1 MRVAGRDVGTPKDD
15 LDCATDCDTEA
26 QNSCNFDC
34 EVKVKHVKDF
44 GIDDAEAPTATAT
57 LVHMQV
63 VDVGKAARAASAA
76 RIPVMTTGTV
86 TTPQTKRA
94 TTGAVVMDTLRCQ

>member
-1 MRVAGRDVGTPKDD
+1 MHVAGRDVGTPMDD
-15 LDCATDCDTEA
+15 LDCAADCDTEA
-26 QNSCNFDC
+26 PNACNDEC
-34 EVKVKHVKDF
+34 DVKVKHVKDCR
-44 GIDDAEAPTATAT
+44 IDDAEAPAGIAT

-76 RIPVMTTGTV
+76 RIPVMTTGTI

-94 TTGAVVMDTLRCQ
+94 TTGAVAMDTLR